1 MRPFHLLFP
10 ELAQREVRCVHVGPS
25 DEPHADQLLPADE
38 YVYVE
43 FYCDDLQCDC
53 RRVLLQVISKTNPD
67 AAHAWITFG
76 WEKER
81 FYRNL
86 MPEDPEYVR
95 ATILGGLD
103 PALEQSEQADTF
115 LILFKKY
122 VLDEPY
128 RMRLRRHYRMF
139 REEAARRAATES

>member
-1 MRPFHLLFP
+1 MKPFHCLFP
-10 ELAQREVRCVHVGPS
+10 ELAQREVRCVHVGASNPQ
-25 DEPHADQLLPADE
+25 ADQLLPPDE

-43 FYCDDLQCDC
+43 FYCDDLKCDC

-67 AAHAWITFG
+67 AALAWITFG

-95 ATILGGLD
+95 ATILGDLD
-103 PALEQSEQADTF
+103 PAMEQSELAEVF
-115 LILFKKY
+115 LHLFKTH

-128 RMRLRRHYRMF
+128 RMRLRRHHRMF
-139 REEAARRAATES
+139 REEVARRAAAES

>member
-1 MRPFHLLFP
+1 M
-10 ELAQREVRCVHVGPS
+10 HVGPG
-25 DEPHADQLLPADE
+25 ADSHEDDPLPPDE

-43 FYCDDLQCDC
+43 FYCDDLKCDC
-53 RRVLLQVISKTNPD
+53 RRVLLQVISKTNPNVPL
-67 AAHAWITFG
+67 AWIMFG

-86 MPEDPEYVR
+86 MPEDLEYVR
-95 ATILGGLD
+95 GTILGDLD
-103 PALEQSEQADTF
+103 PDMEQSKVADAF
-115 LILFKKY
+115 VELFKQH